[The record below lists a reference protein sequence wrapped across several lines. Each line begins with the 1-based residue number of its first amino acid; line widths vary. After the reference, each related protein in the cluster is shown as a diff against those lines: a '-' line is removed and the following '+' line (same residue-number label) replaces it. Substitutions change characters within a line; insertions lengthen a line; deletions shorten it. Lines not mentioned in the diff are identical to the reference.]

1 MEPDYYQIRKDAN
14 EYFMN
19 LKAIQCPALELEVH
33 FNSRGFNHIIYKKG
47 NIERPRFE
55 QIPRFQILAMAVKII
70 SKTTTFQEFEEI
82 QKELISWN
90 KGRKTLKTKT
100 ISYWGLI
107 AIIENKKIKVILRK
121 IGNGHLHFWSIIP
134 YYSTS
139 PQRDGKYMR
148 GDPEYD

>member
-1 MEPDYYQIRKDAN
+1 MKILQRKH
-14 EYFMN
+14 
-19 LKAIQCPALELEVH
+19 L
-33 FNSRGFNHIIYKKG
+33 SKKKH
-47 NIERPRFE
+47 
-55 QIPRFQILAMAVKII
+55 A
-70 SKTTTFQEFEEI
+70 
-82 QKELISWN
+82 
-90 KGRKTLKTKT
+90 KTLKTKT